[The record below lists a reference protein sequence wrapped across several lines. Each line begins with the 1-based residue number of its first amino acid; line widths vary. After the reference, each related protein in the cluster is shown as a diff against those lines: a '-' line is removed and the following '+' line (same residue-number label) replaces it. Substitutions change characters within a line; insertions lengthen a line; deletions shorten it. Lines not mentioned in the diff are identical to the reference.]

1 MCHSISAELKPSA
14 LNSVDNSASSKLPR
28 AYSRT
33 TVACPEGMILQLIRT
48 CPAPRLITGL
58 NTGKILF
65 GQDGMRQKRSREPV
79 SYFISEDSVAIAL
92 FAIRIVGLKERQMWR
107 LNRSVVEEVVIL
119 GAVALFFVLAVLIPA

>member
-1 MCHSISAELKPSA
+1 MPVRYDFTI
-14 LNSVDNSASSKLPR
+14 D
-28 AYSRT
+28 
-33 TVACPEGMILQLIRT
+33 RT

-119 GAVALFFVLAVLIPA
+119 GAVALLLVLAVLIPA

>member
-1 MCHSISAELKPSA
+1 MCHSISVELKPSA

-33 TVACPEGMILQLIRT
+33 TMACPEGMILQLIRT

-58 NTGKILF
+58 ATKEITG
-65 GQDGMRQKRSREPV
+65 PV